1 MCKGGENMKSVSEQ
15 RERII
20 GLKSEMPKAK
30 DVSDGTIYENLT
42 DGTVNVAYHG
52 TWYEKKNDV
61 DLTEVNNN
69 IEKRLPFLHL
79 ESSVADDGK
88 HKISFPLDFIKNGK
102 PYYGIVC
109 NTNAQIP
116 QLFTVIVT
124 SFSCWVRELT
134 TSPLSSKPEF
144 GTRVYGT
151 PKICTITNNGNTD
164 EFYLDIFNYP
174 Y

>member
-1 MCKGGENMKSVSEQ
+1 MKSVSEQ

-30 DVSDGTIYENLT
+30 DVPDGTIYENLT

-52 TWYEKKNDV
+52 TWYEKKNSDV
-61 DLTEVNNN
+61 DLTEVNEN
-69 IEKRLPFLHL
+69 IAKRLPFLHL
-79 ESSVADDGK
+79 ESSDSGNG
-88 HKISFPLDFIKNGK
+88 HHEISFPLDFIKNGK

-116 QLFTVIVT
+116 QLFSVIVT
-124 SFSCWVRELT
+124 GFSCLVRELT
-134 TSPLSSKPEF
+134 GTPLSSKPEF
-144 GTRVYGT
+144 STRVAGT
-151 PKICTITNNGNTD
+151 PKICTIKNNGNTD
-164 EFYLDIFNYP
+164 EFYLDIFNYS

>member
-1 MCKGGENMKSVSEQ
+1 MCKGGGNMKSVSEQ

-30 DVSDGTIYENLT
+30 DVPDGTIYENLT

-61 DLTEVNNN
+61 DLTEVNEN
-69 IEKRLPFLHL
+69 IAKRLSFLRI
-79 ESSVADDGK
+79 ESSVDDNG
-88 HKISFPLDFIKNGK
+88 HYKISVPLDFVKSGEL
-102 PYYGIVC
+102 YYGIICVK
-109 NTNAQIP
+109 NSNIP
-116 QLFTVIVT
+116 ELFAVTIVSHDIRTFKLTDTPISPSANFSRQFNQSTKIVT
-124 SFSCWVRELT
+124 LR
-134 TSPLSSKPEF
+134 
-144 GTRVYGT
+144 
-151 PKICTITNNGNTD
+151 NNGNTD